1 MIVLRDVCKTYQV
14 GDEIVRALDHAS
26 LTVRDGEF
34 VSIIG
39 PSGSGKS
46 TMMNIIGCLDTADSG
61 EYLLDDIPIEDYTE
75 NELAQIRSR
84 KIGFV
89 FQSFNLI
96 PQLTAQE
103 NVELPLIYQR
113 VRRSERR
120 RRVAEALERVQLTGR
135 RHHLPSELSGGQ
147 QQRVAIARA
156 IAAHPLPHGP
166 GYHGHLSRASR
177 ERQHH
182 RAHHPRRRRSPP
194 GPAEH
199 PHPGR
204 PGEGGGPMIQS
215 VRMAIKSISG
225 NKMRAF
231 LTMLGIIIGVMA
243 LVILVSL
250 VSGATGNVTDTIA
263 SLGSDQITVRISDD
277 KGRPVYI
284 TDLNEWMG
292 EGAFGRIAP
301 VATESVTAK
310 YGTETGSLTVY
321 GTTAPYLDIQK
332 LDVLVGRFLKTA
344 DEENVSF
351 VCVINETA
359 ATELVGYAD
368 CVGEDIRLN
377 GQRFRV
383 VGVLKDDD
391 NSLTSA
397 FRSGSLVAY
406 VPYGALVRISD
417 SATPKITSFYVSAA
431 ETGTVDEAKE
441 RMTEILKERF
451 DQDEDAFTLSSQ
463 NALESAMNSI
473 TSILA
478 VLLGGIAAISLIVG
492 GIGIMNIM
500 LVTVTERTREIGI
513 RKAIG
518 ASRSMILTQFL
529 VEAVVICMLGC
540 ALGILGSWGVLR
552 LITTVVSGLDI
563 SFQMSGGV
571 VLIAVLFCF
580 FIGIVFGLYPANKA
594 ARMAPID
601 ALHYGG

>member
-1 MIVLRDVCKTYQV
+1 
-14 GDEIVRALDHAS
+14 
-26 LTVRDGEF
+26 
-34 VSIIG
+34 
-39 PSGSGKS
+39 
-46 TMMNIIGCLDTADSG
+46 
-61 EYLLDDIPIEDYTE
+61 
-75 NELAQIRSR
+75 
-84 KIGFV
+84 
-89 FQSFNLI
+89 
-96 PQLTAQE
+96 
-103 NVELPLIYQR
+103 
-113 VRRSERR
+113 
-120 RRVAEALERVQLTGR
+120 
-135 RHHLPSELSGGQ
+135 
-147 QQRVAIARA
+147 
-156 IAAHPLPHGP
+156 
-166 GYHGHLSRASR
+166 
-177 ERQHH
+177 
-182 RAHHPRRRRSPP
+182 
-194 GPAEH
+194 
-199 PHPGR
+199 
-204 PGEGGGPMIQS
+204 MIQS

-250 VSGATGNVTDTIA
+250 VSGATGNVTDTIS
-263 SLGSDQITVRISDD
+263 SLGSDQITVRISDN
-277 KGRPVYI
+277 KGDPVTI
-284 TDLNEWMG
+284 DDLSDWMQ
-292 EGAFGRIAP
+292 EEAFGRIAP
-301 VATESVTAK
+301 VASESVTAK

-321 GTTAPYLDIQK
+321 GTTAFYADVQK
-332 LDVLVGRFLKTA
+332 LELLVGRFLKQA

-351 VCVINETA
+351 VCIINETA

-368 CVGEDIRLN
+368 CLGEDIRLN
-377 GQRFRV
+377 GQRFKV

-406 VPYGALVRISD
+406 IPYAALTRIST
-417 SATPKITSFYVSAA
+417 SATKEVTSFYVSAG
-431 ETGTVDEAKE
+431 ENSTVDAARE
-441 RMTEILKERF
+441 RLTEILKERF
-451 DQDEDAFTLSSQ
+451 DQDEDAFSVSSQ
-463 NALESAMNSI
+463 NALESAMSSV

-518 ASRSMILTQFL
+518 ASRGMILTQFL

-540 ALGILGSWGVLR
+540 ALGILGSWSVLR

-563 SFQMSGGV
+563 SFHMSGSV

>member
-1 MIVLRDVCKTYQV
+1 
-14 GDEIVRALDHAS
+14 
-26 LTVRDGEF
+26 
-34 VSIIG
+34 
-39 PSGSGKS
+39 
-46 TMMNIIGCLDTADSG
+46 
-61 EYLLDDIPIEDYTE
+61 
-75 NELAQIRSR
+75 
-84 KIGFV
+84 
-89 FQSFNLI
+89 
-96 PQLTAQE
+96 
-103 NVELPLIYQR
+103 
-113 VRRSERR
+113 
-120 RRVAEALERVQLTGR
+120 
-135 RHHLPSELSGGQ
+135 
-147 QQRVAIARA
+147 
-156 IAAHPLPHGP
+156 
-166 GYHGHLSRASR
+166 
-177 ERQHH
+177 
-182 RAHHPRRRRSPP
+182 
-194 GPAEH
+194 
-199 PHPGR
+199 
-204 PGEGGGPMIQS
+204 MIQS

-250 VSGATGNVTDTIA
+250 VSGATGNVTDTIS
-263 SLGSDQITVRISDD
+263 SLGSDQISVRISDN
-277 KGRPVYI
+277 KGDPVTI
-284 TDLNEWMG
+284 DDLSDWMQ
-292 EGAFGRIAP
+292 EEAFGRIAP
-301 VATESVTAK
+301 VASESVTAK

-321 GTTAPYLDIQK
+321 GTTAFYADVQK
-332 LDVLVGRFLKTA
+332 LELLVGRFLKQA

-351 VCVINETA
+351 VCIINETA

-368 CVGEDIRLN
+368 CLGEDIRLN
-377 GQRFRV
+377 GQRFKV

-406 VPYGALVRISD
+406 IPYAALTRIST
-417 SATPKITSFYVSAA
+417 SATKEVTSFYVSAG
-431 ETGTVDEAKE
+431 ENSTVDAARE
-441 RMTEILKERF
+441 RLTEILKERF
-451 DQDEDAFTLSSQ
+451 DQDEDAFSVSSQ
-463 NALESAMNSI
+463 NALESAMSSV

-518 ASRSMILTQFL
+518 ASRGMILTQFL
-529 VEAVVICMLGC
+529 VEAIVICMLGC

-563 SFQMSGGV
+563 SFQMSGSV

-594 ARMAPID
+594 AKMKPID

>member
-1 MIVLRDVCKTYQV
+1 
-14 GDEIVRALDHAS
+14 
-26 LTVRDGEF
+26 
-34 VSIIG
+34 
-39 PSGSGKS
+39 
-46 TMMNIIGCLDTADSG
+46 
-61 EYLLDDIPIEDYTE
+61 
-75 NELAQIRSR
+75 
-84 KIGFV
+84 
-89 FQSFNLI
+89 
-96 PQLTAQE
+96 
-103 NVELPLIYQR
+103 
-113 VRRSERR
+113 
-120 RRVAEALERVQLTGR
+120 
-135 RHHLPSELSGGQ
+135 
-147 QQRVAIARA
+147 
-156 IAAHPLPHGP
+156 
-166 GYHGHLSRASR
+166 
-177 ERQHH
+177 
-182 RAHHPRRRRSPP
+182 
-194 GPAEH
+194 
-199 PHPGR
+199 
-204 PGEGGGPMIQS
+204 MIQS

-263 SLGSDQITVRISDD
+263 SLGNDEISVRISDN
-277 KGRPVYI
+277 KGAPLTI
-284 TDLNEWMG
+284 EDLSQWM
-292 EGAFGRIAP
+292 EEDVFGPIAP
-301 VATESVTAK
+301 TASESVTAK
-310 YGTETGSLTVY
+310 YGTETGSMTVY
-321 GTTAPYLDIQK
+321 GTTASYADVQK
-332 LDVLVGRFLKTA
+332 LELLVGRFLKSA
-344 DEENVSF
+344 DEKNVSF

-368 CVGEDIRLN
+368 CLGEEIRLN
-377 GQRFRV
+377 GQRFKV

-391 NSLTSA
+391 NSLTST

-406 VPYGALVRISD
+406 IPYAALIRISS
-417 SATPKITSFYVSAA
+417 SATREVTSFYVSAG
-431 ETGTVDEAKE
+431 EGSTVDQAKE
-441 RMTEILKERF
+441 RLTEILTERF
-451 DQDEDAFTLSSQ
+451 DQDEDAFSVSSQ
-463 NALESAMNSI
+463 NALESALSSV

-552 LITTVVSGLDI
+552 LITTVVSGLEI
-563 SFQMSGGV
+563 SFQMSGNV
-571 VLIAVLFCF
+571 VLVAVLFCF